1 MGIKTRPWF
10 SDKLS
15 IFILCNCNVITFT
28 GNSNIS
34 LEEVLEN
41 PVDRIWNS
49 TTGRPP
55 HSTNQAYV
63 LDEKFSGEYVG
74 IYQYLIAVTAY
85 I

>member
-1 MGIKTRPWF
+1 
-10 SDKLS
+10 
-15 IFILCNCNVITFT
+15 VITFT

-49 TTGRPP
+49 TTERPP
-55 HSTNQAYV
+55 HSLSWAYI
-63 LDEKFSGEYVG
+63 LPERFSGEYVG
-74 IYQYLIAVTAY
+74 IYKYLIAVAAF